1 MVGPGDYPPL
11 TDSQKL
17 DRLIAQMSKID
28 SLEAQVATVIKRLD
42 SHDWRIA
49 RTEKFQTGTKDPD
62 TPESECPGGSSGG
75 GGGGGGDGGSGFGD
89 GFLRGHG
96 GPRELKL
103 TFPRFDGES
112 DPLPWL
118 NKCD

>member
-49 RTEKFQTGTKDPD
+49 RTEKFQTG
-62 TPESECPGGSSGG
+62 
-75 GGGGGGDGGSGFGD
+75 
-89 GFLRGHG
+89 
-96 GPRELKL
+96 PRHA
-103 TFPRFDGES
+103 
-112 DPLPWL
+112 
-118 NKCD
+118 